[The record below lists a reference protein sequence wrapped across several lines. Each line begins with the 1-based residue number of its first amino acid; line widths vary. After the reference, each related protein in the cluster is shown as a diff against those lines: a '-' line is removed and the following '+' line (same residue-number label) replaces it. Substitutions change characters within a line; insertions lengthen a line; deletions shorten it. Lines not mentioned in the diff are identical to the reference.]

1 MAYFAKLDENNIV
14 THVVSVKD
22 NECVDVNGVETDEQ
36 GQNFLRFVH
45 KEPNAIWKQ
54 CSYNTR
60 NGVHTTWDVNGT
72 IVSQSEEKSLRG
84 NFPTIGYSYDEALD
98 IFVSSKEYPSW
109 ILHTEASTDLYKKY
123 DWRAPIDPPTIHVK
137 NDVMYLTEWDES
149 NQRWTAYLIDDNE
162 IQYVWNAS
170 TLAWDLL

>member
-22 NECVDVNGVETDEQ
+22 NECVDANGVETDEQ
-36 GQNFLRFVH
+36 GQNFLRFIQ

-60 NGVHTTWDVNGT
+60 NDVHNAGGT
-72 IVSQSEEKSLRG
+72 AFRG
-84 NFPTIGYSYDEALD
+84 NFPTIGYSYNEALN

-137 NDVMYLTEWDES
+137 NDVMYLTTWDES

-170 TLAWDLL
+170 TLAWDVL